1 MISASSRSSE
11 GSNLPDRPRAPL
23 RSLLSVSLRL
33 APVVLAAGVVAA
45 CDVQP
50 ELPCWAEIRADFVA
64 HPAAEPVTPT
74 ILAEVTAQQDARLA
88 DYGIELRNVFTYGVD
103 RIAVGLEKRSATEQT
118 RSLLSASGRLALVP
132 LPPNVP
138 VPAEGDVPPPL
149 QPLIDHEQ
157 VLSVQAVDDEG
168 GPALDI
174 EFDVAGARA
183 LAAWSRASL
192 GGTLVL
198 LVDGRVLAAPTL
210 RTPIEDGRLRLS
222 GLGFSADRLRLLA
235 ALLSHGPLLL
245 DLELVSWE
253 RVETPPCPEE

>member
-1 MISASSRSSE
+1 MISASSGSSE
-11 GSNLPDRPRAPL
+11 GSNLSDRPRASV
-23 RSLLSVSLRL
+23 RGLLSVSLRL
-33 APVVLAAGVVAA
+33 APVVLAAGLLAA

-50 ELPCWAEIRADFVA
+50 ELPCWAEVRIDFVA

-103 RIAVGLEKRSATEQT
+103 RIAVGLEERSATEQT

-132 LPPNVP
+132 LPPDVP

-149 QPLIDHEQ
+149 QPLIDHDQ
-157 VLSVQAVDDEG
+157 VLVVQAVDDEA

-174 EFDVAGARA
+174 ELSVAGAQA
-183 LAAWSRASL
+183 LAGWSRTNI

-198 LVDGRVLAAPTL
+198 LIDGRVLATPTL

-222 GLGFSADRLRLLA
+222 GLGFSADRVRLLA